1 MGLCSAGHA
10 SGARGTSSP
19 PPASGVLRG
28 HGVRVSGPDPVVRRL
43 PRVAWH
49 GPLYCHV
56 PEGDEVD
63 LDALAEADGAG
74 DRWNP
79 PGRPTA
85 YLASDPGVVLAEF
98 GRHRGQGEPENTCR
112 IVRLGFGPEELGSLD
127 GLVDLRDPAVLGAL
141 AVRGAPVAFLDRT
154 LARDVA
160 RRLRADPGCRGL
172 VVPSMAFLDQ
182 PERCNVVVFAD
193 ALPGGLQ
200 GVVRAWDATGEVRLS
215 PTGRTVAEG
224 G

>member
-1 MGLCSAGHA
+1 VA
-10 SGARGTSSP
+10 
-19 PPASGVLRG
+19 LRG
-28 HGVRVSGPDPVVRRL
+28 HVLRVSGPDPVVRHL

-63 LDALAEADGAG
+63 LDALAEADGAQ

-79 PGRPTA
+79 PGRPTV

-98 GRHRGQGEPENTCR
+98 GRHRGQGEPESACR
-112 IVRLGFGPEELGSLD
+112 IVRLGFGCESGLDGID

-141 AVRGAPVAFLDRT
+141 GVQGGPVAFLDRT

-160 RRLRADPGCRGL
+160 RRLRADPACRGL
-172 VVPSMAFLDQ
+172 VVPSMALLDQ

-193 ALPGGLQ
+193 ALPGGLR

-215 PTGRTVAEG
+215 PTRRKVAERG
-224 G
+224 